1 MKSIKTTAL
10 LALILSG
17 TTVAATMKSASAQ
30 VGVDPWTGAEY
41 DTSNCVGY
49 NSCYVDSWGNV
60 SGSNNL
66 PEAYDYQ
73 YDPTYTNE
81 YRQLQ

>member
-1 MKSIKTTAL
+1 MKTTVL
-10 LALILSG
+10 FALISLS
-17 TTVAATMKSASAQ
+17 TITAATVKPASAQ
-30 VGVDPWTGAEY
+30 TGVDPWTGAEY

-73 YDPTYTNE
+73 YDPSYSNE